1 MSEWKKYE
9 GTDEQIAEMLD
20 AEHGFTYLDKY
31 QAEGSIMR
39 FADFFDK
46 THLRNHLETWEVTH
60 YLICNPHPLAD
71 MIAWQCGTGQP
82 VWIKICNYDWKS
94 LGMEYQCSW
103 DNDDFTIFETTKPNW
118 NIPGAEYRFT
128 PFGEEK

>member
-9 GTDEQIAEMLD
+9 GTEEQIAEMLD

-31 QAEGSIMR
+31 QAEGSIMH

-71 MIAWQCGTGQP
+71 MIERWARTGQTVYIRWAVRKNRSLLSHVTTTP
-82 VWIKICNYDWKS
+82 DW
-94 LGMEYQCSW
+94 
-103 DNDDFTIFETTKPNW
+103 D
-118 NIPGAEYRFT
+118 IPGAEYSFT
-128 PFGEEK
+128 PFE

>member
-9 GTDEQIAEMLD
+9 GTDEQIAEMLT
-20 AEHGFTYLDKY
+20 AEHGFIYLDKY
-31 QAEGSIMR
+31 QAEGSIMH

-71 MIAWQCGTGQP
+71 MIERWARTGQP
-82 VWIKICNYDWKS
+82 VLIKTFVEMSYAGLPILDERIQVTN
-94 LGMEYQCSW
+94 
-103 DNDDFTIFETTKPNW
+103 KPDW
-118 NIPGAEYRFT
+118 NIPSAEYSFWL
-128 PFGEEK
+128 FGEEIIT

>member
-9 GTDEQIAEMLD
+9 GTDEQIAEMLN
-20 AEHGFTYLDKY
+20 AKHGFIYLDKY
-31 QAEGSIMR
+31 QAEGSIMH

-71 MIAWQCGTGQP
+71 MIERQARTGQP
-82 VWIKICNYDWKS
+82 VFIRCADHISIAGKNATLLNVIENGIMTFKTCWPD
-94 LGMEYQCSW
+94 
-103 DNDDFTIFETTKPNW
+103 W
-118 NIPGAEYRFT
+118 NIPFAEYSFE